1 MDVKSL
7 YLAALLHDIGKF
19 YQRADEEFRYTKH
32 QEAGA
37 IYLNRYL
44 PKRLPDGERD
54 EVIRLTANHHTPGTY
69 HDYLLAVGD
78 RLSSGER
85 EEAEEGKGD
94 AAREPLIAILS
105 RITLPQREGADDA
118 YHPLRVPSVER
129 PPFPTRDKREALG
142 EGSYRAYWNE
152 FDSEMSKI
160 SDLGSREGLTSIYY
174 TMQKYLS
181 SVPSAAYYHR
191 ATVSLFDHART
202 TAAITTALAEEKP
215 ELDELKEVLAA
226 LTNYWKSGREDRILQ
241 KERFYLLAGD
251 ISGIQ
256 DFIYDIPMDGAA
268 RNLRGRSFLIAY
280 LVEFLAR
287 YLVDEE
293 GLFDASILLAG
304 GGKFTL
310 LLPASARERL
320 EHYRGK
326 IEREFYRAFGDRL
339 RVFLAGITLR
349 YGDFLPGRIA
359 GKWDELGREIQLVKR
374 KPWQSLLRVGRD
386 LWEPFE
392 NEGTCPVCERWKAGA
407 EGWCSFCRSIL
418 DLGVKAGQARIL
430 AEERTVPSGA
440 SIKTIDDF
448 FSSFGRRVVLT
459 ESARPGCIN
468 YLLGGLDF
476 LGAKCQGFFFAA
488 RSVPVEF
495 DELAAKSRGL
505 KTWGVLRGDVDYL
518 GRIFREGLPNLT
530 VSGLAS
536 LSRAIG
542 EFFGVYFAGL
552 LAPWQDR
559 VYLIYAG
566 GDDFCLV
573 GSWSVLPQVVQKL
586 RQDFSL
592 YCGNNPALT
601 FSAAIKLSIGVKF
614 PLYRVADEA
623 GKLLD
628 EKAKAGGRNRV
639 AFLDRAFTWDEFRE
653 VEEIKDEV
661 VRIVSKGS
669 RSLISILRF
678 TGSSEDYRT
687 AWRLAYQMARYR
699 DSLSG
704 GELRAVMEV
713 LIDRLLP
720 EGYRVYP
727 FVHQVARWAELETRN
742 GGNGD

>member
-1 MDVKSL
+1 MNMKSL
-7 YLAALLHDIGKF
+7 YLASLLHDIGKF
-19 YQRADEEFRYTKH
+19 YQRADEKFRYTKH

-37 IYLNRYL
+37 IYLNSYL
-44 PKRLPDGERD
+44 PERLPDGERD
-54 EVIRLTANHHTPGTY
+54 EVIRLAANHHTPGTY

-85 EEAEEGKGD
+85 EEAEEGKKD

-105 RITLPQREGADDA
+105 RITLPQREGTDDA

-129 PPFPTRDKREALG
+129 PPFPTRNKWEALG

-152 FDSEMSKI
+152 FNSEMSKI
-160 SDLGSREGLTSIYY
+160 DDLGSGKGLTSIYY

-181 SVPSAAYYHR
+181 SVPSAAYYHQ

-202 TAAITTALAEEKP
+202 TAAITMALAKEKP
-215 ELDELKEVLAA
+215 ELDEIKEVLVA
-226 LTNYWKSGREDRILQ
+226 LTNYWKSGREDRVFQ

-256 DFIYDIPMDGAA
+256 DFIYDIPMDRAA

-280 LVEFLAR
+280 LTEFLAR

-293 GLFDASILLAG
+293 KLFDASILLAG

-320 EHYRGK
+320 EHYRGT
-326 IEREFYRAFGDRL
+326 IEREFFRAFGGRL
-339 RVFLAGITLR
+339 KVLLAGITLK
-349 YGDFLPGRIA
+349 YEDFLPGRIA
-359 GKWDELGREIQLVKR
+359 DKWDELGREIQLIKR
-374 KPWQSLLRVGRD
+374 KPWQSLLRMGWD
-386 LWEPFE
+386 LWKPVE
-392 NEGTCPVCERWKAGA
+392 NEGTCLVCERRKAET

-418 DLGVKAGQARIL
+418 DLGVKTGQARVL
-430 AEERTVPSGA
+430 AEERTVPSGTT
-440 SIKTIDDF
+440 IKTIDDF
-448 FSSFGRRVVLT
+448 FNSFGRRVVLA
-459 ESARPGCIN
+459 ESARPGCVN
-468 YLLGGLDF
+468 YLLGDF
-476 LGAKCQGFFFAA
+476 NFLEAECQGFFFAP

-495 DELAAKSRGL
+495 DELAKKSKGL
-505 KTWGVLRGDVDYL
+505 ETWGVLRGDVDYL

-530 VSGLAS
+530 ISGLAS

-542 EFFGVYFAGL
+542 EFFGIYFAGL
-552 LAPWQDR
+552 FAPWQDR
-559 VYLIYAG
+559 IYLIYAG

-573 GSWSVLPQVVQKL
+573 GSWSVLPQVIQKL

-601 FSAAIKLSIGVKF
+601 FSAAIKLSISVKF

-628 EKAKAGGRNRV
+628 EKAKAGGRDRV
-639 AFLDRAFTWDEFRE
+639 AFLDRSFTWEEFRE
-653 VEEIKDEV
+653 VEEIKDKV
-661 VRIVSKGS
+661 VKIVSKGS

-678 TGSSEDYRT
+678 TGSSDDYRT
-687 AWRLAYQMARYR
+687 AWQLAYQMARYR
-699 DSLSG
+699 DSLYEE
-704 GELRAVMEV
+704 ELKAVMEV
-713 LIDRLLP
+713 LINRLLP
-720 EGYRVYP
+720 EGYGVYP

-742 GGNGD
+742 RGNGD